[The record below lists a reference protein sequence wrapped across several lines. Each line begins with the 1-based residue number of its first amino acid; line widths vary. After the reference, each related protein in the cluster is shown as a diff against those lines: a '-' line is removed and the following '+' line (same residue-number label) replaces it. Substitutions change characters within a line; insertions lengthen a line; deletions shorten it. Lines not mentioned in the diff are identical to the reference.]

1 MIEGIVHPLRVQSPK
16 PETYA
21 VPRSAA
27 LSSLNIYI
35 YIYIYISIYITLSP
49 KPYTLNHNAVLKA
62 LYMCFPSLQ

>member
-27 LSSLNIYI
+27 ASSLN
-35 YIYIYISIYITLSP
+35 IYISIYITLSP
-49 KPYTLNHNAVLKA
+49 KPYTLNHNAVLKT